1 MRILLGLIGLATIL
15 GFTWA
20 QLTREERREGFRPL
34 LNGKDLRGWKVYAGP
49 DWRIE
54 SREKEILLVGPTQG
68 AGWIGTEAEY
78 DNFILRGEYWIDKG
92 ETHESNSGIF
102 IRAQRTATPWIDGYE
117 IQISLQDPNNPTG
130 SIYGRVPTHLE
141 RMREIAPEKQWNRF
155 EIRACGSRIQV
166 VINGEMVQDADLHE
180 FSKGVIGFQQHHPGV
195 TVRFRNLRIK
205 PLKASECDEGWQP
218 LFNGKDLTGWFATG
232 LARWEVRAGLSSP
245 TQQAKIFSLTQ
256 TGKFSFPTQQGT
268 PEKKILG
275 TSEEKFRS
283 APEKEIIEGVLVGQG
298 GMGHLFTERT
308 FRDFELRAMIR
319 IRPYKDDSPFK
330 PNSGIYFRAK
340 PNPENPNNWPI
351 GYEAQVY
358 NHMEAQPFTGSLYNR
373 ARASR
378 LLTRDG
384 AWFSMRI
391 VAKGDHIQIFVNG
404 QKVVDARDS
413 EFREGHIAIQCHD
426 PFTIIEIRD
435 IYWRAVREK

>member
-1 MRILLGLIGLATIL
+1 MRRLLCLLGLTIVWNLAWT
-15 GFTWA
+15 
-20 QLTREERREGFRPL
+20 QLSREERREGFRPL
-34 LNGKDLRGWKVYAGP
+34 FNGKDLRGWKVYAGP
-49 DWRIE
+49 DWRVE
-54 SREKEILLVGPTQG
+54 HGELVGPAQG

-130 SIYGRVPTHLE
+130 SIYGRVPTNLE

-155 EIRACGSRIQV
+155 EIRACGSRLQV
-166 VINGEMVQDADLHE
+166 TINGEMVQDADLHE

-195 TVRFRNLRIK
+195 TVRFRRLRLK

-232 LARWEVRAGLSSP
+232 YARWEVKDGV
-245 TQQAKIFSLTQ
+245 
-256 TGKFSFPTQQGT
+256 
-268 PEKKILG
+268 
-275 TSEEKFRS
+275 
-283 APEKEIIEGVLVGQG
+283 IIGQG

-319 IRPYKDDSPFK
+319 IRSFRPEQFK
-330 PNSGIYFRAK
+330 PNNGIYFRAK
-340 PNPENPNNWPI
+340 PNPENPNNWPV

-358 NHMEAQPFTGSLYNR
+358 NHIEAQPFTGSLYNR

-378 LLTRDG
+378 LLTRDE

-391 VAKGDHIQIFVNG
+391 VAKGDHIQIFING
-404 QKVVDARDS
+404 QQVVDAHDS

-426 PFTIIEIRD
+426 PFTIIETRD
-435 IYWRAVREK
+435 IYWRAVSSK

>member
-1 MRILLGLIGLATIL
+1 MGITVGLQFA
-15 GFTWA
+15 WA

-34 LNGKDLRGWKVYAGP
+34 FNGSDLRGWKVYAGP
-49 DWRIE
+49 GWRADKGE
-54 SREKEILLVGPTQG
+54 LVGPTQG

-130 SIYGRVPTHLE
+130 SIYGRVPTNLE

-166 VINGEMVQDADLHE
+166 IINDEMVQDADLHE
-180 FSKGVIGFQQHHPGV
+180 FTRGAIGFQQHHPGV

-205 PLKASECDEGWQP
+205 TLKPNECDEGWQP
-218 LFNGKDLTGWFATG
+218 PFNGKDLTGWFATG
-232 LARWEVRAGLSSP
+232 LARWEV
-245 TQQAKIFSLTQ
+245 KD
-256 TGKFSFPTQQGT
+256 
-268 PEKKILG
+268 
-275 TSEEKFRS
+275 
-283 APEKEIIEGVLVGQG
+283 GVLIGQG

-308 FRDFELRAMIR
+308 FTDFELRAMVR
-319 IRPYKDDSPFK
+319 VRSARPDLFK
-330 PNSGIYFRAK
+330 PNNGIYFRAR
-340 PNPENPNNWPI
+340 PNPENPNNWPV

-358 NHMEAQPFTGSLYNR
+358 NHIEAQPFTGSLYNR
-373 ARASR
+373 ARANR
-378 LLTRDG
+378 LLTRDE

-391 VAKGDHIQIFVNG
+391 VAKGDQIQIFING
-404 QKVVDARDS
+404 QKTVDTRDS

-426 PFTIIEIRD
+426 PFTIVETRD
-435 IYWRAVREK
+435 IYWRPLK

>member
-1 MRILLGLIGLATIL
+1 MRRLGCLLGMWVLLSL
-15 GFTWA
+15 VWA
-20 QLTREERREGFRPL
+20 QLAPAERREGFRPL
-34 LNGKDLRGWKVYAGP
+34 FNGNDLRGWKVYAGP
-49 DWRIE
+49 EWRVE
-54 SREKEILLVGPTQG
+54 RGELVGPTHG

-78 DNFILRGEYWIDKG
+78 DNFILRGEYWIDRG

-102 IRAQRTATPWIDGYE
+102 IRAQRTPTPWIQGYE

-166 VINGEMVQDADLHE
+166 TINGETVQDADLHE
-180 FSKGVIGFQQHHPGV
+180 FSRGVIGFQQHHPGV

-205 PLKASECDEGWQP
+205 LLKPNECNEGWQP

-232 LARWEVRAGLSSP
+232 LARWEV
-245 TQQAKIFSLTQ
+245 K
-256 TGKFSFPTQQGT
+256 
-268 PEKKILG
+268 
-275 TSEEKFRS
+275 
-283 APEKEIIEGVLVGQG
+283 EGVLIGQG

-319 IRPYKDDSPFK
+319 VRSVRPEQFK
-330 PNSGIYFRAK
+330 PNNGIYFRAR
-340 PNPENPNNWPI
+340 PNPENPNNWPV

-358 NHMEAQPFTGSLYNR
+358 NHIENQPFTGSLYR
-373 ARASR
+373 QARATR
-378 LLTRDG
+378 LLTRDE

-391 VAKGDHIQIFVNG
+391 VARGDHIQIFING
-404 QKVVDARDS
+404 QKTVDTHDS
-413 EFREGHIAIQCHD
+413 AFREGHIAIQCHD
-426 PFTIIEIRD
+426 PFTIIETRD
-435 IYWRAVREK
+435 IYWRETARSP

>member
-1 MRILLGLIGLATIL
+1 MRTLIGLLGLVIGL
-15 GFTWA
+15 GFVWA
-20 QLTREERREGFRPL
+20 QVTREEQREGFRPL
-34 LNGKDLRGWKVYAGP
+34 FNGKDLRGWRVYAGP
-49 DWRIE
+49 SWRIE
-54 SREKEILLVGPTQG
+54 HGELVGPTQS

-102 IRAQRTATPWIDGYE
+102 IRARRTATPWIDGYE
-117 IQISLQDPNNPTG
+117 IQISLQDQNNPTG
-130 SIYGRVPTHLE
+130 SIYGRVPTNLA

-166 VINGEMVQDADLHE
+166 AINGEMVQDADLHE
-180 FSKGVIGFQQHHPGV
+180 FSRGVIGFQQHHPGV

-205 PLKASECDEGWQP
+205 PLKASECNEGWQP
-218 LFNGKDLTGWFATG
+218 LFNGKDLSGWFATG
-232 LARWEVRAGLSSP
+232 LARWEV
-245 TQQAKIFSLTQ
+245 KD
-256 TGKFSFPTQQGT
+256 
-268 PEKKILG
+268 
-275 TSEEKFRS
+275 
-283 APEKEIIEGVLVGQG
+283 GVLVGQG

-319 IRPYKDDSPFK
+319 VRPYKEDSPFK
-330 PNSGIYFRAK
+330 PNNGIYFRAK
-340 PNPENPNNWPI
+340 PNPENPNNWPV

-358 NHMEAQPFTGSLYNR
+358 NHIEAQPFTGSLYNR

-404 QKVVDARDS
+404 QKVVDTRDG

-426 PFTIIEIRD
+426 PFTVIETRD
-435 IYWRAVREK
+435 IYWRPIRAPR